1 MVAEQRDPAELAR
14 ACDHV
19 HRVRAGADHVAERP
33 QLVDAVGG
41 GEHRLQRLGVRV
53 GVGKNCYSHPE

>member
-1 MVAEQRDPAELAR
+1 MRD
-14 ACDHV
+14 DHV

-41 GEHRLQRLGVRV
+41 GEHRLERLGVRV
-53 GVGKNCYSHPE
+53 GVGKDRYSHRE